1 MGENNTVL
9 QGFVDSLAEL
19 LIIAGDLAKEFPI
32 LTGAVVALAAAF
44 VALVAAAPFI
54 AAFISILGSLKVAL
68 AGVALGATVAGWL
81 GAVVPALAAIVA
93 AFKAFAIGALAV
105 ITGPVGLTVL
115 AVAGIVAMAIAFR
128 EPIMNFFNW
137 LGGAIGDGLNALW
150 QWGEPIREFWI
161 GVWEA
166 VKGVTNGFFD
176 ALIGIVSFGLQ
187 AAFAIVYQ
195 LLVQPWVN
203 LWNNVLRGPV
213 TAMLDW
219 LSGIWD
225 GVSQAFDQ
233 YVIQPISKAWN
244 ALIQLLPDAMRK
256 AADFVVSV
264 WTGLVDSVK
273 GVINSLLRSVANAV
287 NSVGSMVNTLIRAF
301 NNLPG
306 PNIPLVP
313 TFSIPEFAKGG
324 VVDKATLAMIGE
336 GGEREYIVPESKMAA
351 ASSRYLAG
359 ARGSGV
365 IPTSSSGGGGAVN
378 SSQAPVINITTGP
391 LMQFDGEEWVSRGDF
406 EKGLQQVADAVLGRM
421 RTPSA
426 RIALGRV

>member
-1 MGENNTVL
+1 MA
-9 QGFVDSLAEL
+9 DAL
-19 LIIAGDLAKEFPI
+19 LGLID
-32 LTGAVVALAAAF
+32 AF
-44 VALVAAAPFI
+44 VALPAPIQLAFVAVVGFGPQ
-54 AAFISILGSLKVAL
+54 L
-68 AGVALGATVAGWL
+68 VALGKIFFGLITFVKGFGAAFAALNLGGLIAGWL
-81 GAVVPALAAIVA
+81 PLVLPALASIVA

-115 AVAGIVAMAIAFR
+115 AIAGIIAMAIAFR

-137 LGGAIGDGLNALW
+137 LGGAIANGLNALW
-150 QWGEPIREFWI
+150 QWGEPIRQFWV

-166 VKGVTNGFFD
+166 VKGVTNGFFN

-195 LLVQPWVN
+195 LLVQPWIN
-203 LWNNVLRGPV
+203 LWDNVLRAPV
-213 TAMLDW
+213 TTMLGW
-219 LSGIWD
+219 LSGIWS
-225 GVSQAFDQ
+225 GVSKAFGQ

-264 WTGLVDSVK
+264 WTGLVEGVK
-273 GVINSLLRSVANAV
+273 GVVRNLLQFVANAV
-287 NSVGSMVNTLIRAF
+287 NSVGQMVNTLIRAF

-313 TFSIPEFAKGG
+313 TFSIPAFAKGG
-324 VVDKATLAMIGE
+324 VVDKATLALIGE
-336 GGEREYIVPESKMAA
+336 NNEREYIVPESKMAA
-351 ASSRYLAG
+351 ASSRYLGG
-359 ARGSGV
+359 ARGSAV
-365 IPTSSSGGGGAVN
+365 IPNSSSGGGGGAVN